1 MKNGNAGKFPY
12 LVSIAL
18 IGAAAIATQVLL
30 FREIVNFF
38 SGNELVYG
46 LSIFSWLI
54 LYAIGSFFLGKY
66 SAKIKDKLFC
76 LILAQSFIAILIP
89 AEIFLIRALKH
100 PGPTADIL
108 SALLGIAVMLAPA
121 AITLGFLFSFSSSL
135 LKEIF
140 KKDRSPISR
149 VYIAEAIGS
158 ILGGALLTYILLFFL
173 NAFYISA
180 VLAALTAI
188 SLVSLSFSAS
198 RKSPLVL
205 GVILTLIAV
214 SLSVYANDLNLYS
227 EQLSW
232 KDYQLVQTAD
242 SPYGRISVI
251 GDHETY
257 NFFENRQLLFSTA
270 DQLSDEEAAHFPMLQ
285 HPDPKNILLIGGG
298 VSGVTKELLKYP
310 IDKLDYVDLD
320 HKIIEMAKSLIP
332 IDQRFNIRAMDGVK
346 HLKDTG
352 ERYDLIII
360 NLPDPANAQLN
371 RFFTLEFFE
380 LCKNRL
386 TENGVLSL
394 KLETS
399 ESYIGRELKLL
410 NQTVN
415 KTLSQAFKNT
425 LVLPGNFNYFFASEA
440 PLSGDPSLLVK
451 RWQGRNIA
459 AEYFTADAI
468 RSLLWPDKVQ
478 YINEAIRFDDATP
491 INTNLNPISY
501 YLELLL
507 WTSYFPSPL
516 KNSLYA
522 MMKFNFL
529 FIAGGLILL
538 FILLK
543 LLSLNYKRLSVPI
556 IIALI
561 GFCGMS
567 VQMVI
572 IYTFQSLHGYI
583 YQTIGLLTTVF
594 MAGLALGSY
603 YIYSR
608 ISKIK
613 DPANML
619 RWSIILLVTV
629 IVLILLMIRT
639 IPLLLVSFGIA
650 LPIGAAFP
658 LAVKI
663 QKKYKLEVGHLA
675 GMLYGSDL
683 FGGAL
688 AAILTTVYFI
698 PIYGVINTLLVSLM
712 FGIAAVVFSID

>member
-46 LSIFSWLI
+46 LSIFAWLI
-54 LYAIGSFFLGKY
+54 LCAIGSFSLGKY
-66 SAKIKDKLFC
+66 SANIKDKLFC
-76 LILAQSFIAILIP
+76 LITAQSFIALLLP
-89 AEIFLIRALKH
+89 AEIFMIRALKH

-108 SALLGIAVMLAPA
+108 TALLGIVIMLAPA
-121 AITLGFLFSFSSSL
+121 AITLGFLFSLSSSL
-135 LKEIF
+135 LTGIF
-140 KKDRSPISR
+140 KKDRSPINR
-149 VYIAEAIGS
+149 VYIAESIGS

-188 SLVSLSFSAS
+188 ALIGLGLASS
-198 RKSPLVL
+198 RKSPLFL
-205 GVILTLIAV
+205 GGILTLIAV
-214 SLSVYANDLNLYS
+214 SIFIYANFLNFYS
-227 EQLSW
+227 EQLGW
-232 KDYQLVQTAD
+232 KGYQLLQTTD

-257 NFFENRQLLFSTA
+257 NFFENRQLVFSTA
-270 DQLSDEEAAHFPMLQ
+270 DQLSDEEAAHFPLLQ
-285 HPDPKNILLIGGG
+285 HPSSKNILLIGGG

-332 IDQRFNIRAMDGVK
+332 VDQRLNIRAMDGVK

-371 RFFTLEFFE
+371 RFYTLDFFA

-386 TENGVLSL
+386 TANGVLSL

-399 ESYIGRELKLL
+399 DSYIGRELKLL
-410 NQTVN
+410 NQTVY

-440 PLSGDPSLLVK
+440 PLNGDPSVLVK
-451 RWQGRNIA
+451 RWQERNIPT
-459 AEYFTADAI
+459 EYFTADTI

-478 YINEAIRFDDATP
+478 YINDAIRFDESTP
-491 INTNLNPISY
+491 LNTNLRPISY

-529 FIAGGLILL
+529 FIAAGLIVL

-543 LLSLNYKRLSVPI
+543 LLSLNFKRLSVPI

-583 YQTIGLLTTVF
+583 YQTIGLLTTAF
-594 MAGLALGSY
+594 MAGLAMGSY
-603 YIYSR
+603 FIYKR
-608 ISKIK
+608 ITKIK
-613 DPANML
+613 DPINML
-619 RWSIILLVTV
+619 RWSILFLV
-629 IVLILLMIRT
+629 IVIISVLLMVRT

-663 QKKYKLEVGHLA
+663 QKKYRLETGHLA
-675 GMLYGSDL
+675 GMLYGADL

-688 AAILTTVYFI
+688 AAILTTVYLI
-698 PIYGVINTLLVSLM
+698 PIFGVINTLLVSLM
-712 FGIAAVVFSID
+712 FGIAAVVFLL